1 MSEKQ
6 LSVFVVDVAI
16 GILACLRIFNHSFL
30 GSLYNRNMNTI
41 GGYSLLNSSKSNLI
55 ISELRFCKQYMDIF

>member
-41 GGYSLLNSSKSNLI
+41 GGYRCNSSLDVIVAKVT
-55 ISELRFCKQYMDIF
+55 